1 MNARLGLAERA
12 ISEGAIQGKQHAQ
25 LMSKKIS
32 DAGDE
37 LTNLLNELNVIGGEI
52 AGQDRVYKELND
64 GKGKN
69 NTAAQGRRQP
79 PPRQFSNDEIARIR
93 DARGE
98 TNHDMYE
105 TVVEGFSV
113 KINRQH
119 LGTLSGLNWL
129 NDEVI
134 NFYRELLQERELK
147 AVQEEGRER
156 RVWFTNTFFISKLSE
171 VATTTEM
178 CGGGRSAPR

>member
-1 MNARLGLAERA
+1 M
-12 ISEGAIQGKQHAQ
+12 
-25 LMSKKIS
+25 
-32 DAGDE
+32 
-37 LTNLLNELNVIGGEI
+37 
-52 AGQDRVYKELND
+52 ND

-171 VATTTEM
+171 
-178 CGGGRSAPR
+178 GGYNYRNVRRWASAPR